1 MGRSSFRSVLRRPEF
16 RRLWTAQTV
25 SRWGDTFN
33 IVALALLVFG
43 LTGSGVG
50 VSGVVVAEILP
61 VLMFAPFAGSIVD
74 RLPRVR
80 VMVAADLVR
89 VALAALLPLA
99 NAQRVRCL
107 RDRLRPL
114 CRSRLLQS
122 GGCVPRTNSRGRRGA
137 RCGKQRVVDVRRAL
151 PDHSR
156 SGR

>member
-74 RLPRVR
+74 RQPRVR

-89 VALAALLPLA
+89 VALGRPPCSP
-99 NAQRVRCL
+99 RSFS
-107 RDRLRPL
+107 LRPPA
-114 CRSRLLQS
+114 CS
-122 GGCVPRTNSRGRRGA
+122 
-137 RCGKQRVVDVRRAL
+137 
-151 PDHSR
+151 
-156 SGR
+156 